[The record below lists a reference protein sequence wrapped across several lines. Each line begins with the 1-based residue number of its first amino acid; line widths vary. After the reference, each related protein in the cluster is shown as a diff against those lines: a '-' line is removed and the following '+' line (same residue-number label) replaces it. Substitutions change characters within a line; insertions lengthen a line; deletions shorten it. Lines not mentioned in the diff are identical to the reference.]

1 MPMTALFSE
10 ALSHPVS
17 PTTSAAPAAR
27 RRVGHSHGDGSD
39 ARSIAVGGLGRP
51 IRVKLASDRDEFEQA
66 FRLVADRYRARG
78 YDTPGSGE
86 FRFTPHHALPGTVTF
101 VAKDGDRVVA
111 TLSLV
116 PDNDTLGLPM
126 ESIYGEE
133 IAALRWEGRTLGE
146 VTCLAEEGLNP
157 REFLKV
163 FSVMIR
169 VMFQY
174 HVRRGGDTWVITVN
188 PRHRSY
194 YTKVLGFAPL
204 GPCRSYSSVGDA
216 PAEAF
221 YLDVDLMQEGAPEKH
236 REVFGEVLP
245 WPVMTPLSKSA
256 DHALFFGPR
265 STQANFRTILK
276 VLAAGKRVDRPAL
289 RVVTADPEM
298 SGDGFSEATGP
309 CGSWHSKRCSPTA
322 VGS

>member
-1 MPMTALFSE
+1 MTALFSE
-10 ALSHPVS
+10 ALSEPVS
-17 PTTSAAPAAR
+17 PLTLAPPR
-27 RRVGHSHGDGSD
+27 RRTTHSHSDGSD
-39 ARSIAVGGLGRP
+39 ARSVAVGGLGRA

-66 FRLVADRYRARG
+66 FRLVADRYKARG
-78 YDTPGSGE
+78 YDAPGAGPYRYTPY
-86 FRFTPHHALPGTVTF
+86 HALPGTVTF

-111 TLSLV
+111 TLTLV
-116 PDNDTLGLPM
+116 PDNETLGLPM

-194 YTKVLGFAPL
+194 YTKVLGFVPL
-204 GPCRSYSSVGDA
+204 GPCRTYSSVGDA

-245 WPVMTPLSKSA
+245 WQVVTPFAKSA
-256 DHALFFGPR
+256 DHALYFGPR
-265 STQANFRTILK
+265 STQADFRTILK
-276 VLAAGKRVDRPAL
+276 VLAAGKSRSGRPTL
-289 RVVTADPEM
+289 RVVAADPGPA
-298 SGDGFSEATGP
+298 GDGFSEATGP
-309 CGSWHSKRCSPTA
+309 CGSWRSKRCSPTGA
-322 VGS
+322 GF

>member
-1 MPMTALFSE
+1 MPMTALFPQ
-10 ALSHPVS
+10 AISHPIS
-17 PTTSAAPAAR
+17 PTTATSSVR
-27 RRVGHSHGDGSD
+27 RRVASAHSDGSD
-39 ARSIAVGGLGRP
+39 ARSIAVAGLSRP
-51 IRVKLASDRDEFEQA
+51 IRVKIASERDEFEQA
-66 FRLVADRYRARG
+66 FRLVADRYKARG
-78 YDTPGSGE
+78 YETPGAGPY
-86 FRFTPHHALPGTVTF
+86 RYTPYHALPGTVTF

-133 IAALRWEGRTLGE
+133 VASLRWEGRTLGE

-163 FSVMIR
+163 FSALIR

-194 YTKVLGFAPL
+194 YTKVLGFVPL

-245 WPVMTPLSKSA
+245 WQVVTPLAKSA

-265 STQANFRTILK
+265 STQADFRTILK
-276 VLAAGKRVDRPAL
+276 VLAAGKRTDRPTL
-289 RVVTADPEM
+289 RVVTADAEPA
-298 SGDGFSEATGP
+298 GDGCSEVTGP
-309 CGSWHSKRCSPTA
+309 CGSWRSKRCSPTA
-322 VGS
+322 AGF